1 MEIKSNLLQR
11 YKYHEHSNWRII
23 MNFDVSDNSLENRG
37 YNKNFNQLRF
47 FFLFSSSSS
56 FYDNTP
62 TRNYD
67 SDATSGFE
75 EKYS

>member
-11 YKYHEHSNWRII
+11 YKYHERSNWRII

-47 FFLFSSSSS
+47 FFSFLLLF
-56 FYDNTP
+56 TIIRP
-62 TRNYD
+62 LGITI

>member
-1 MEIKSNLLQR
+1 
-11 YKYHEHSNWRII
+11 

-47 FFLFSSSSS
+47 FFSFLLLF
-56 FYDNTP
+56 TIIRP
-62 TRNYD
+62 LGITII
-67 SDATSGFE
+67 DATSGFE

>member
-1 MEIKSNLLQR
+1 
-11 YKYHEHSNWRII
+11 

-37 YNKNFNQLRF
+37 YDKNFNQLCFFFF
-47 FFLFSSSSS
+47 FFLLLFH
-56 FYDNTP
+56 DNTP

-67 SDATSGFE
+67 SDPTSGFE